1 MLISDAGAIAADAID
16 YLERAGIVVSACTPY
31 LATATDGYR
40 VVLRIEAGPPFQ
52 LASCARWWS
61 TTQGLGGVLLD
72 REPIGTDWSDW
83 IVNQAGQVPRLRWR
97 YQPID
102 LVIASRLLADRVI
115 DALGS
120 PWLRYL
126 PRYV

>member
-16 YLERAGIVVSACTPY
+16 YLERSGIVVSACTPY
-31 LATATDGYR
+31 LASAEEGYR

-52 LASCARWWS
+52 LASCARWRT

-72 REPIGTDWSDW
+72 REPIEADWSDW
-83 IVNQAGQVPRLRWR
+83 IVNQAGQTPRLRWR